1 MAEHDRPDSL
11 SDEPAVGKLNRFLRE
26 AEADDR
32 TRSPGRHFRV
42 ERAAAVGPRISPV
55 VMGAAAVVLLLGAL
69 AVARSGDGTDEPA
82 VRASAE
88 GVTTPKTRSS
98 TVVPSSS
105 SSAPATSDSAT
116 STTAPEGASDD
127 AGLTLPPADPNGP
140 PQAPFGIFTGG
151 KLYLRG
157 SVPSVEVAEGYQRK
171 AIGVLGAGNVVV
183 EMTLDP
189 RAPAGPARVI
199 VEEQFIFP
207 ENSAAIDPKFDRLLA
222 IGAYALEKVPEST
235 LVITGHTDSV
245 GSADYNQQLS
255 EQRAQIIVDYMV
267 SKGIPADRIVAV
279 GRGEAEPIADNGT
292 PEGRARNRRIE
303 GTLEGIMP

>member
-1 MAEHDRPDSL
+1 MSEHDRPDSP
-11 SDEPAVGKLNRFLRE
+11 SDEPAVGRLNRFLRE
-26 AEADDR
+26 SEASGLR
-32 TRSPGRHFRV
+32 AHPSG
-42 ERAAAVGPRISPV
+42 ERAAAVGRRIHPGL
-55 VMGAAAVVLLLGAL
+55 MGAAAVVVLLLGAL
-69 AVARSGDGTDEPA
+69 AVSRSGDGDDESA
-82 VRASAE
+82 VRASPGGA
-88 GVTTPKTRSS
+88 TNPRATSS
-98 TVVPSSS
+98 TVASASS
-105 SSAPATSDSAT
+105 SSAPATSDLPT
-116 STTAPEGASDD
+116 STTAPAAASQN
-127 AGLTLPPADPNGP
+127 AGLRLPPADPNGP

-171 AIGVLGAGNVVV
+171 AIGVLGADNVVV

-199 VEEQFIFP
+199 VEEQFTFP
-207 ENSAAIDPKFDRLLA
+207 ENSTAIDPKFDRLLA

-245 GSADYNQQLS
+245 GSAEYNQQLS
-255 EQRAQIIVDYMV
+255 LQRAQVIVDYMV